1 MYDTVRSL
9 LVMAR
14 FPSFNIL
21 MKKLCSGVLATF
33 SMFAEAQIVFAR
45 TKYVMMC
52 VPGDDFRSSSRLS
65 SRPLWIIEWT
75 VSSALTGLLRV
86 PNGVRIWYKE
96 SGDIEE
102 KEFHAERFSSDVLPF
117 PVSALLFPLGPF
129 FSRSRFHS
137 LSRAP
142 RMRLMNS
149 DDSPARVDNSASYEP
164 WIIILM

>member
-1 MYDTVRSL
+1 MYDTARSL

-14 FPSFNIL
+14 FPSFNTL

-75 VSSALTGLLRV
+75 VSSALTGLLRFRT
-86 PNGVRIWYKE
+86 GVRLWYKE
-96 SGDIEE
+96 RADVKK
-102 KEFHAERFSSDVLPF
+102 KEFHAERFLRPYS
-117 PVSALLFPLGPF
+117 LFRFLRSFFRSPPF
-129 FSRSRFHS
+129 FRAHVFIRF
-137 LSRAP
+137 RA
-142 RMRLMNS
+142 LQEC
-149 DDSPARVDNSASYEP
+149 D
-164 WIIILM
+164 